1 MMIKANFKNIAI
13 DWNGGKNNDRFSQL
27 FIYVCKE
34 TLNNTV
40 RRFISVTYVRGK
52 NFIKIH

>member
-1 MMIKANFKNIAI
+1 MIKANFKNIAI
-13 DWNGGKNNDRFSQL
+13 DRNGGKNNDRFSQL